1 MKIMKIIKTAAV
13 VGAVALSTTL
23 SAQSANSNERPAYF
37 DQFKSLDM
45 QRDADGILVVTM
57 NDGSGGPI
65 TFGGTDHT
73 DFTEA
78 FYRIGRDYDN
88 KVVILTGAGDYM
100 ANIDLNPSM
109 FEMMANP
116 DIWAMLYDEGVQ
128 ILENLV
134 NIRVPVIAA
143 IEGKAHV
150 HTEYALTANLIV
162 AGESATFGDIPHFAG
177 GIVPGDGIYT
187 TWTYRAGAG
196 RAQKF
201 LLDPTPITA
210 QTAMDW
216 GVVSKIVP
224 DGKALDKA
232 KEIAKSLL
240 TKPEVTRRNTRI
252 LFTQSLKEELV
263 RNTGFG
269 FSLEG
274 ASITSLFNSMNK
286 K

>member
-1 MKIMKIIKTAAV
+1 MEIMKKIKTAAV
-13 VGAVALSTTL
+13 AGAVALSTTV
-23 SAQSANSNERPAYF
+23 SAQSTNSNERPAYF

-65 TFGGTDHT
+65 TFGGHDHT

-201 LLDPTPITA
+201 LLDPTPISAKTA
-210 QTAMDW
+210 LDW
-216 GVVSKIVP
+216 GVVSEIVP
-224 DGKALDKA
+224 DGKALEKA

-252 LFTQSLKEELV
+252 LFTQPLKEDLV

-274 ASITSLFNSMNK
+274 ASITSQFNSMNK